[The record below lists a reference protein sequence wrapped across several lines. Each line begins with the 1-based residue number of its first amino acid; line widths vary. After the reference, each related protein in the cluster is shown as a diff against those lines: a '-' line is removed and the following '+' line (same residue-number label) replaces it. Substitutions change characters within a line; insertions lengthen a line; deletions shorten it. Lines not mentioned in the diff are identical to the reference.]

1 MKAVAPRAG
10 RSTQSKR
17 SPLKKFVQSK
27 EWQLHLL
34 LIPGI
39 VVIFIYCYIP
49 LYGVIIAFQKFSPAK
64 GFASPWVGWDNF
76 KFLFQQPNFVR
87 TIWNTLYIAVFKL
100 VLTQLVSIV
109 FALMLNELRNMGLKR
124 SIQTLVYLPNFLS
137 WVILAGM
144 LTDILSTTGLLNQLL
159 GTLGVAPI
167 SFLGNP
173 RVFPWTMI
181 ISEIWK
187 SFGYG
192 AIIYLAA
199 LTNIDPGLYEAAAL
213 DGANRWQQTWKI
225 TLPSI
230 MPTIVLMSLLSIGSL
245 LNAGFDQ
252 IYNLYG
258 PAVYETGDIIDT
270 YMYRL
275 GMKDAQ
281 YSFGTAV
288 GLFKSVVS
296 CILIS
301 LSYWA
306 ADRFANYK
314 IL

>member
-1 MKAVAPRAG
+1 MKIE
-10 RSTQSKR
+10 SKQ
-17 SPLKKFVQSK
+17 KKQPSYLRHPIRRFIQSK

-34 LIPGI
+34 LIPGLL
-39 VVIFIYCYIP
+39 VIFVYNYIP
-49 LYGVIIAFQKFSPAK
+49 LYGIIIAFQKFTPSK
-64 GFASPWVGWDNF
+64 GFASPWVGLNNF
-76 KFLFQQPNFVR
+76 KFLFRQPNFVR

-100 VLTQLVSIV
+100 ALTQLVSIV
-109 FALMLNELRNMGLKR
+109 FALMLNELKHTGMKR

-144 LTDILSTTGLLNQLL
+144 LTDILSTTGLLNQIL
-159 GTLGVAPI
+159 GMFHIEPI

-173 RVFPWTMI
+173 KVFPWTMI
-181 ISEIWK
+181 ISEVWK

-199 LTNIDPGLYEAAAL
+199 LTNVDPGLYEAAAL
-213 DGANRWQQTWKI
+213 DGANRWQQILHI

-230 MPTIVLMSLLSIGSL
+230 MPTIVLMSLLSLGSL

-252 IYNLYG
+252 IYNMYG

-281 YSFGTAV
+281 YSLGTAV

-306 ADRFANYK
+306 ADKFANYK

>member
-1 MKAVAPRAG
+1 MKSVKSQPARLGHPMR
-10 RSTQSKR
+10 RFIQSR
-17 SPLKKFVQSK
+17 
-27 EWQLHLL
+27 EWQLHLML
-34 LIPGI
+34 LPGLL
-39 VVIFIYCYIP
+39 VIFIYNYIP

-64 GFASPWVGWDNF
+64 GFASKWVGMENF
-76 KFLFQQPNFVR
+76 KFLFRQPNFVR

-100 VLTQLVSIV
+100 ALTQLVSIV
-109 FALMLNELRNMGLKR
+109 FALMLNEMKHTGLKR

-144 LTDILSTTGLLNQLL
+144 LIDILSTTGLLNQI
-159 GTLGVAPI
+159 LGVFGIGPI

-173 RVFPWTMI
+173 SVFPWTMI
-181 ISEIWK
+181 ISEVWK

-213 DGANRWQQTWKI
+213 DGANRWEQTLHI

-230 MPTIVLMSLLSIGSL
+230 LPTIVLMSLLSIGNL

-275 GMKDAQ
+275 GMKNAQ

-288 GLFKSVVS
+288 GLFKSAVS

-306 ADRFANYK
+306 ADKFANYK
-314 IL
+314 II

>member
-1 MKAVAPRAG
+1 MKTKDLQGSHSSQFSRALG
-10 RSTQSKR
+10 RFWR
-17 SPLKKFVQSK
+17 SK

-34 LIPGI
+34 LLPGLI
-39 VVIFIYCYIP
+39 VIFIYCYIP
-49 LYGVIIAFQKFSPAK
+49 LYGVVIAFQKFTPAK
-64 GFASPWVGWDNF
+64 GFASPWVGFNNF
-76 KFLFQQPNFVR
+76 NFLFRQPNFVR

-100 VLTQLVSIV
+100 LLTQLVSIV
-109 FALMLNELRNMGLKR
+109 FALMLNDLKHSGLKR
-124 SIQTLVYLPNFLS
+124 TIQTVVYLPNFLS
-137 WVILAGM
+137 WVILASM
-144 LTDILSTTGLLNQLL
+144 LTDILSTTGLLNQIL
-159 GTLGVAPI
+159 GLFGIAPV

-173 RVFPWTMI
+173 KIFPWTMI
-181 ISEIWK
+181 VSEIWK

-199 LTNIDPGLYEAAAL
+199 LTNVDPGLFEAAAL
-213 DGANRWQQTWKI
+213 DGANHWKQVLHI

-230 MPTIVLMSLLSIGSL
+230 MPTIVLMSLLSLGSL

-281 YSFGTAV
+281 YSLGTAV
-288 GLFKSVVS
+288 GLFKSAVS
-296 CILIS
+296 CVLIC